1 MQFEQT
7 NPISFFVSLQNF
19 VVNPMK
25 KEIFDLQTFVFF
37 ITLFLNKQTQF
48 FNNPLNQ
55 RTPLQKKVFFVQT
68 KPISKEAKITTH

>member
-1 MQFEQT
+1 MKSEKS

-25 KEIFDLQTFVFF
+25 KAIFDLQTIEFF

-48 FNNPLNQ
+48 INKPLNQ
-55 RTPLQKKVFFVQT
+55 RTTLLKKMYFVQT
-68 KPISKEAKITTH
+68 KPISKETKITTY